1 LNTLAKKWGF
11 DYTRFVDDL
20 AMYAFG
26 AFELILTLRSLQ
38 ALLV

>member
-1 LNTLAKKWGF
+1 MHNLGPVLHSEGLKQVGVTP
-11 DYTRFVDDL
+11 
-20 AMYAFG
+20 MYAFG